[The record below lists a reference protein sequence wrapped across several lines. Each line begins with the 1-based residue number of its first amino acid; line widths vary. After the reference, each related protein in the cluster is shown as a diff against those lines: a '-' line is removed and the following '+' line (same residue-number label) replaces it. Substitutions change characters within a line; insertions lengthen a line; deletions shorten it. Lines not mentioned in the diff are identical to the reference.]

1 MSNYLSTRLFAAMI
15 FGDNTFTEFD
25 NIPRIRRRVFKE
37 GFIKTMML
45 IFLGSIED
53 KKPLVFR
60 M

>member
-1 MSNYLSTRLFAAMI
+1 MI